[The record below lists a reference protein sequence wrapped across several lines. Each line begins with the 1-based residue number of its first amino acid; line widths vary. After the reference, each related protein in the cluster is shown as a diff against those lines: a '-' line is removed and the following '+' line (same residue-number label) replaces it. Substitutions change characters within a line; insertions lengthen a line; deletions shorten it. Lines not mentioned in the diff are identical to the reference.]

1 MIIKETE
8 FPKIY
13 EIILGVIFLNNEILA
28 DIKKFPVIAA
38 IRDVDDVDTALS
50 RNIKCVFLL
59 TGSILNIKYVV
70 HCIKKAHK
78 RAFVHLDL
86 LEGIS
91 KDSEGTKYIVE
102 EVRPDGVITT
112 RSNLALSARS
122 MGMFTIQRVF
132 ILDSLAVDT
141 AVRTISQVEPD
152 AVEVLP
158 GVLTK
163 TLKRIAQR
171 VQTPLVAGGLIETQ
185 EEVKKALASGAV
197 AISTTRKSLWD
208 MNT

>member
-1 MIIKETE
+1 MK
-8 FPKIY
+8 
-13 EIILGVIFLNNEILA
+13 NEILA
-28 DIKKFPVIAA
+28 DIKSCPVIAA

-50 RNIKCVFLL
+50 YNIRCVFLL

-86 LEGIS
+86 LGGIS
-91 KDSEGTKYIVE
+91 KDSEGIKYIVE

-112 RSNLALSARS
+112 RSNIALSARS

-132 ILDSLAVDT
+132 LLDSLALDT
-141 AVRTISQVEPD
+141 AVKTISLVEPE

-158 GVLTK
+158 GVVTK
-163 TLKRIAQR
+163 TLKRIAAR
-171 VQTPLVAGGLIETQ
+171 VHTPLVAGGLIETP
-185 EEVKKALASGAV
+185 EEVEQALESGAV

-208 MNT
+208 IKVLQK

>member
-1 MIIKETE
+1 M
-8 FPKIY
+8 
-13 EIILGVIFLNNEILA
+13 NNEILA
-28 DIKKFPVIAA
+28 DIKKCPVIAA
-38 IRDVDDVDTALS
+38 IRDIDYVDMALS
-50 RNIKCVFLL
+50 RKIQCVFLL

-70 HCIKKAHK
+70 HCIKKARK
-78 RAFVHLDL
+78 RAFLHLDL
-86 LEGIS
+86 VEGIS

-102 EVRPDGVITT
+102 EIRPDGIITT
-112 RSNLALSARS
+112 RSNLAMSARS

-141 AVRTISQVEPD
+141 AVKTIGQVEPD
-152 AVEVLP
+152 AVEILP

-163 TLKRIAQR
+163 TLGRIAVR
-171 VQTPLVAGGLIETQ
+171 VATPLIAGGLIETE

-208 MNT
+208 MNL

>member
-1 MIIKETE
+1 MIYLT
-8 FPKIY
+8 
-13 EIILGVIFLNNEILA
+13 NEILA
-28 DIKKFPVIAA
+28 DIKMYPVIAA
-38 IRDVDDVDTALS
+38 IRDVDKVDAALS

-91 KDSEGTKYIVE
+91 KDGEGTKYIVE
-102 EVRPDGVITT
+102 EVRPDGIITT

-141 AVRTISQVEPD
+141 AVKTISHVEPD

-163 TLKRIAQR
+163 SLKRI
-171 VQTPLVAGGLIETQ
+171 VQKVRTPVVAGGLIETP
-185 EEVKKALASGAV
+185 EEVKQALASGAV

>member
-1 MIIKETE
+1 M
-8 FPKIY
+8 
-13 EIILGVIFLNNEILA
+13 NNEIL
-28 DIKKFPVIAA
+28 DDVKKCPVIAA
-38 IRDVDDVDTALS
+38 IRDIDDVDTALS
-50 RNIKCVFLL
+50 RKIQCVFLL

-70 HCIKKAHK
+70 HCIKKARK
-78 RAFVHLDL
+78 RAFLHLDL
-86 LEGIS
+86 VEGIS

-102 EVRPDGVITT
+102 EIRPDGVITT
-112 RSNLALSARS
+112 RSNLAMSARS

-141 AVRTISQVEPD
+141 AVKTIGQVEPD
-152 AVEVLP
+152 AVEILP

-163 TLKRIAQR
+163 TLGRIAIR
-171 VQTPLVAGGLIETQ
+171 VAIPIIAGGLIETE

-208 MNT
+208 MNLQQKR

>member
-1 MIIKETE
+1 M
-8 FPKIY
+8 
-13 EIILGVIFLNNEILA
+13 NNEILE
-28 DIKKFPVIAA
+28 DIKKCPVIAA
-38 IRDVDDVDTALS
+38 IRDIDDVDTALS
-50 RNIKCVFLL
+50 RKIQCVFLL

-70 HCIKKAHK
+70 HCIKKARK
-78 RAFVHLDL
+78 RAFLHLDL
-86 LEGIS
+86 VEGIS

-102 EVRPDGVITT
+102 EIRPDGVITT
-112 RSNLALSARS
+112 RSNLAMSARS

-141 AVRTISQVEPD
+141 AVKTIGQVEPD
-152 AVEVLP
+152 AVEILP

-163 TLKRIAQR
+163 TLGRIAIR
-171 VQTPLVAGGLIETQ
+171 VAIPIIAGGLIETE

-208 MNT
+208 MNLQQKR

>member
-1 MIIKETE
+1 MRS
-8 FPKIY
+8 
-13 EIILGVIFLNNEILA
+13 EILA
-28 DIKKFPVIAA
+28 DIKEFPVIAA
-38 IRDVDDVDTALS
+38 IRDVDEVDEALS

-102 EVRPDGVITT
+102 EVRPDGIITT
-112 RSNLALSARS
+112 RSNLALSARK

-141 AVRTISQVEPD
+141 AVKTISQVEPD

-163 TLKRIAQR
+163 TLKRIVQR
-171 VQTPLVAGGLIETQ
+171 VHIPVVAGGLIETP
-185 EEVKKALASGAV
+185 EEVRNALESGAV

-208 MNT
+208 LNS

>member
-1 MIIKETE
+1 
-8 FPKIY
+8 
-13 EIILGVIFLNNEILA
+13 LNNEILD
-28 DIKKFPVIAA
+28 DIKKCPVIAA
-38 IRDVDDVDTALS
+38 IRDIDDVDTALS
-50 RNIKCVFLL
+50 RKIQCVFLL

-70 HCIKKAHK
+70 HCIKKARK
-78 RAFVHLDL
+78 RAFLHLDL
-86 LEGIS
+86 VEGIS

-102 EVRPDGVITT
+102 EIRPDGVITT
-112 RSNLALSARS
+112 RSNLAMSARS

-141 AVRTISQVEPD
+141 AVKTIGQVEPD
-152 AVEVLP
+152 AVEILP

-163 TLKRIAQR
+163 TLGRIAIR
-171 VQTPLVAGGLIETQ
+171 VAIPIIAGGLIETE

-208 MNT
+208 MNLQQKR

>member
-1 MIIKETE
+1 M
-8 FPKIY
+8 
-13 EIILGVIFLNNEILA
+13 NSEILA
-28 DIKKFPVIAA
+28 DIKKCPIIAA
-38 IRDVDDVDTALS
+38 IRDIDDVDMALS
-50 RNIKCVFLL
+50 RRINCVFLL

-70 HCIKKAHK
+70 HCIKKARK
-78 RAFVHLDL
+78 RAFLHLDL
-86 LEGIS
+86 VEGIS
-91 KDSEGTKYIVE
+91 KDSEGTKYIAE
-102 EVRPDGVITT
+102 EIRPDGIITT

-141 AVRTISQVEPD
+141 AVKTIGQVEPD
-152 AVEVLP
+152 AVEILP

-163 TLKRIAQR
+163 TLKRITAR
-171 VQTPLVAGGLIETQ
+171 VNTPLVAGGLIETE

-208 MNT
+208 KNP

>member
-1 MIIKETE
+1 LKS
-8 FPKIY
+8 
-13 EIILGVIFLNNEILA
+13 EILA
-28 DIKKFPVIAA
+28 DIKSCPVIAA

-50 RNIKCVFLL
+50 RNIKCIFLL

-70 HCIKKAHK
+70 QCIKKANK

-132 ILDSLAVDT
+132 LLDSLAIDT
-141 AVRTISQVEPD
+141 AVKTIKQVEPE

-171 VQTPLVAGGLIETQ
+171 VRTPLVAGGLIETP
-185 EEVKKALASGAV
+185 EEVRQALASGAV
-197 AISTTRKSLWD
+197 AISTTRKSLWN
-208 MNT
+208 MNKL

>member
-1 MIIKETE
+1 LK
-8 FPKIY
+8 
-13 EIILGVIFLNNEILA
+13 NEILA
-28 DIKKFPVIAA
+28 DIKSCPVIAA

-50 RNIKCVFLL
+50 YNIRCVFLL

-86 LEGIS
+86 LGGIS
-91 KDSEGTKYIVE
+91 KDSEGIKYIVE

-112 RSNLALSARS
+112 RSNIALSARS

-132 ILDSLAVDT
+132 LLDSLALDT
-141 AVRTISQVEPD
+141 AVKTISQVEPE

-158 GVLTK
+158 GVVTK
-163 TLKRIAQR
+163 TLKRIAAR
-171 VQTPLVAGGLIETQ
+171 VHTPLVAGGLIETP
-185 EEVKKALASGAV
+185 EEVEQALESGAV

-208 MNT
+208 IKVLQK

>member
-1 MIIKETE
+1 M
-8 FPKIY
+8 
-13 EIILGVIFLNNEILA
+13 NNEILD
-28 DIKKFPVIAA
+28 DIKKCPVIAA
-38 IRDVDDVDTALS
+38 IRDIDDVDTALS
-50 RNIKCVFLL
+50 RKIQCVFLL

-70 HCIKKAHK
+70 HCIKKARK
-78 RAFVHLDL
+78 RAFLHLDL
-86 LEGIS
+86 VEGIS

-102 EVRPDGVITT
+102 EIRPDGVITT
-112 RSNLALSARS
+112 RSNLAMSARS

-141 AVRTISQVEPD
+141 AVKTIGQVEPD
-152 AVEVLP
+152 AVEILP

-163 TLKRIAQR
+163 TLGRIAIR
-171 VQTPLVAGGLIETQ
+171 VAIPIIAGGLIETE

-208 MNT
+208 MNLQQKR